1 MSKDGTTCKQA
12 IANWQAKNTVDGVV
26 PDPATAEKVTL
37 ICQMPPMKKM
47 DNKLNDL
54 TACTHLALS
63 TNSID
68 RIQPLPGLKNLKILS
83 LGRNVIRKFEKLDDV
98 AATLEQLWVSYNQ
111 IDKLDG
117 LQNMRELQILYI
129 SNNLIK
135 TFDEL
140 YKLKDL
146 PKLTEILLIGN
157 PIYDELSKEERR
169 AQVIKRLPNL
179 KKLDAVLV
187 SEMERESALE
197 EKE

>member
-1 MSKDGTTCKQA
+1 MSKEATTCKQA
-12 IANWQAKNTVDGVV
+12 IENWKAKHNIED
-26 PDPATAEKVTL
+26 AAAAEKVTL
-37 ICQMPPMKKM
+37 ICQMPPIRKM

-54 TACTHLALS
+54 TACTHLGLS
-63 TNSID
+63 TNCID

-98 AATLEQLWVSYNQ
+98 ASTLEQLWVSYNQ

-117 LQNMRELQILYI
+117 LANMRELQVLYM
-129 SNNLIK
+129 SNNSIK

-146 PKLTEILLIGN
+146 PKLNEILLIGN
-157 PIYDELSKEERR
+157 PIYDDQTVEERR

-179 KKLDAVLV
+179 KKLDAVIV
-187 SEMERESALE
+187 SEVEREAALNE
-197 EKE
+197 DKD

>member
-1 MSKDGTTCKQA
+1 MSKDATTCKQA
-12 IANWQAKNTVDGVV
+12 ISNWQTKTGL
-26 PDPATAEKVTL
+26 DPATAEKITL

-54 TACTHLALS
+54 TACTHLGLS
-63 TNSID
+63 TNCID

-83 LGRNVIRKFEKLDDV
+83 IGRNNIRKFEKLDDI
-98 AATLEQLWVSYNQ
+98 AGSLEQLWISYNS

-117 LQNMRELQILYI
+117 LANMRELQILYI

-146 PKLTEILLIGN
+146 PKLQEILLVGN
-157 PIYDELSKEERR
+157 PIYDDLTKEERR

-187 SEMERESALE
+187 SEMERESALNE
-197 EKE
+197 EKD